1 MDKSKLTI
9 WLAGILPLVLLAGL
23 VYVFFVVGPAGIFE
37 AAFPP
42 IEELTVERIHLKPNE
57 MVVHVVNGGPDAVTI
72 AQVMVDKAYWQHS
85 IEPSRTVPRLGS
97 AEITI
102 PYPWVEGETH
112 EVKLITSTGLTFAK
126 TI

>member
-23 VYVFFVVGPAGIFE
+23 VYIFFVVGPAGIFE

-57 MVVHVVNGGPDAVTI
+57 MVVHVVNGDRKSV
-72 AQVMVDKAYWQHS
+72 V
-85 IEPSRTVPRLGS
+85 
-97 AEITI
+97 
-102 PYPWVEGETH
+102 
-112 EVKLITSTGLTFAK
+112 
-126 TI
+126 